1 MGALLVKLINAANGR
16 TADQHTVPT
25 SLATPRDRVS
35 PCVYTVTTFLIDM
48 GVVMLSCSPVSLC
61 WATTEQD
68 FSQSYEIGRQGVK
81 HIETYRL
88 PENNSR
94 ERPGFL
100 NTLAE
105 HIAELG
111 CDRQS

>member
-1 MGALLVKLINAANGR
+1 
-16 TADQHTVPT
+16 
-25 SLATPRDRVS
+25 
-35 PCVYTVTTFLIDM
+35 M
-48 GVVMLSCSPVSLC
+48 GVVMLSCSPVSFC

-68 FSQSYEIGRQGVK
+68 FSQSYEIGGQGVK
-81 HIETYRL
+81 HNETYRL

-94 ERPGFL
+94 ERSGFL

-111 CDRQS
+111 CDRQSECIALAKNSGNVAKSQKL